1 MNHYPKPV
9 SGRCCCTTLLSLCLY
24 LVTAGLCL
32 ADTGQEPIIHKGFR
46 ELDIEI
52 QVLKKEVLKVNRD
65 LQVLEKEVLYPHGQ
79 QLVVFVSMVND
90 TTFQLKDI
98 RLQLDGQA
106 VAAHTYS
113 RGEETALHEGGVHRV
128 YVGGIRDGEH
138 TLDVEVAGAD
148 SQGAD
153 FRRQESKT
161 ITKEPGTCYIE
172 LRIQADP
179 DGRMPDVSILKW

>member
-9 SGRCCCTTLLSLCLY
+9 SGRCGTTLLSLCLY
-24 LVTAGLCL
+24 LVTASICM
-32 ADTGQEPIIHKGFR
+32 ADNGQEPIKSEHFR

-65 LQVLEKEVLYPHGQ
+65 LQVLEKELLYPHGQ
-79 QLVVFVSMVND
+79 QLVVFVSMAND
-90 TTFQLKDI
+90 TSLLLKDV
-98 RLQLDGQA
+98 RLQLDGQ
-106 VAAHTYS
+106 VIAAHTYS

-128 YVGGIRDGEH
+128 YVGGIREGKH
-138 TLDVEVAGAD
+138 TLEVEVAGAD
-148 SQGAD
+148 PQGAD
-153 FRRQESKT
+153 FSRQESRT

-179 DGRMPDVSILKW
+179 DGRMPAVSILEW